1 MNSTKTTHK
10 FPADNEQLEALLC
23 SKKMYLKAH
32 NAINE
37 YLDVQKKAARLFGAD
52 LMGDHTSKKPLSPYL
67 RSSKKNNKAKSSPT
81 IRGLAMFITK
91 ILHELSIDDHNTS
104 MVHNLMTSLKQI
116 SLNTGAQQQNN
127 KDYRTAKA
135 ELSTKI
141 SYCTSTEELL
151 VLVSSYVCQGLAY
164 IDKQLKTHKRVLDK
178 QTLKFFAKLKG
189 YDRDL
194 LLAYLS
200 IIICEHFSPSFGSDI
215 LSK

>member
-1 MNSTKTTHK
+1 MKRTKTTHK
-10 FPADNEQLEALLC
+10 FPADNEQLMVFLC
-23 SKKMYLKAH
+23 SKKIYVRAH
-32 NAINE
+32 SSINY
-37 YLDVQKKAARLFGAD
+37 YLDLQKEAARHFGVD
-52 LMGDHTSKKPLSPYL
+52 LMGDYTSKNPLSQSQ

-81 IRGLAMFITK
+81 VRGLAMFITK
-91 ILHELSIDDHNTS
+91 ILNELSIDDHNTG

-135 ELSTKI
+135 ELSTEI

-151 VLVSSYVCQGLAY
+151 VLVSSCVNQGLAY

-178 QTLKFFAKLKG
+178 QALKFFAKLKA

-194 LLAYLS
+194 LTAYLS
-200 IIICEHFSPSFGSDI
+200 IVICEHFYPSFGSDFM
-215 LSK
+215 SK